1 MAEAVVSGVASAT
14 TSTAK
19 ATSKIVAAVSD
30 FAAVKAEITRLEKIK
45 AALADTI
52 TEAFGDARVLVH
64 RNLEIARLDERSRT
78 TTDDAKLLKDFPEV
92 HAATR
97 KTTTYDVI
105 VNIHR

>member
-1 MAEAVVSGVASAT
+1 MAKAVVSAAVST
-14 TSTAK
+14 TATAK
-19 ATSKIVAAVSD
+19 ATSVIVAAVSD
-30 FAAVKAEITRLEKIK
+30 FAAVKAEIVRLEKIK

-64 RNLEIARLDERSRT
+64 RNIEIARLDERSRT

>member
-14 TSTAK
+14 TTAK

-30 FAAVKAEITRLEKIK
+30 FAAVKAKIVRLEKIK
-45 AALADTI
+45 AALAETI
-52 TEAFGDARVLVH
+52 TEAFGDATTLVH
-64 RNLEIARLDERSRT
+64 RNIEIARLDERSKT

-97 KTTTYDVI
+97 KTTTYKVI

>member
-1 MAEAVVSGVASAT
+1 MAEAVVSAVVST
-14 TSTAK
+14 TATAK

-30 FAAVKAEITRLEKIK
+30 FAAVKAEIVRLEKIK

-64 RNLEIARLDERSRT
+64 RNIEIARLDERSRT

-97 KTTTYDVI
+97 KTPTYDVI